1 MNKARIVFCW
11 GLAVSLLMGIAT
23 WIGWI
28 TGYMF
33 LTRLFDE
40 FIAMAP
46 LTATCFILVS
56 AALYVQEFK
65 INAMRWFVYCVI
77 VLLLVF
83 SINVLLTV
91 AGVYFFDIE
100 ESLLND
106 EYAQFGLVPLGR
118 MSPITAML
126 FLFCG
131 LNLFFLNRNNPLYN
145 KLSAILALVIF
156 FSTITV
162 LIGYFYNTPLLYG
175 KTIIPIALTT
185 AIAFLAISIST
196 LIRTGVENFPLN
208 LLVGDQTHA
217 LLLRYFLPLTA
228 FIILSGGAFQI
239 YLHNNFHANQ
249 ALTISIVAI
258 IAMILVTIVT
268 VYLSRFISQRIA
280 TIEEEKRRL
289 ASIVETTPDFVTVYD
304 HDGTLMYCNEQM
316 RSSAGIS
323 DNRMSDFNMKMF
335 FGVSDI
341 MLEEG
346 LHHARKYGT
355 WKGETTL
362 CLHQREIPVS
372 HVIHYHTGGEEHEG
386 YYSSVMR
393 DIGSL
398 KAVHAKIASVNQQLE
413 EKNAE
418 MEHFVYAA
426 SHDLSEPLRMVS
438 SFLKLIQRK
447 LDGKLDED
455 TVKYIDFAVDG
466 AKRMGIMVKDL
477 LNYSRTGSYNTEWKE
492 CALDVNLQEAL
503 DNLRLLINQSQA
515 EIKVS
520 GTLPV
525 VCGNGENL
533 TRVFQ
538 NLIENSIK
546 YKRDGY
552 PAIEIFME
560 DAGSVFRFAVR
571 DNGIGIDPAHH
582 DHIFQVF
589 KRLHGRSV
597 YSGSG
602 IGLATCKRI
611 IEAHG
616 GKIWVESSPGEGSTF
631 YFTLSKT
638 AGHPA
643 DSVAT

>member
-1 MNKARIVFCW
+1 
-11 GLAVSLLMGIAT
+11 MGVAT

-65 INAMRWFVYCVI
+65 VNAMRWFVYCVI
-77 VLLLVF
+77 VLLLIF

-91 AGVYFFDIE
+91 AGVYFFEIE
-100 ESLLND
+100 ESLLDD
-106 EYAQFGLVPLGR
+106 EYTRFGLVPLGR

-131 LNLFFLNRNNPLYN
+131 LNLFFLDRTNQLYS
-145 KLSAILALVIF
+145 KLSAMLALIIF
-156 FSTITV
+156 FATLTV
-162 LIGYFYNTPLLYG
+162 LVGYLYNTPLLYG
-175 KTIIPIALTT
+175 ETIIPIALTT

-258 IAMILVTIVT
+258 MAMILVTVVT

-289 ASIVETTPDFVTVYD
+289 ASIVETTPDFVTVYGQ
-304 HDGTLMYCNEQM
+304 DGALMYCNEQM
-316 RSSAGIS
+316 RSCAGIS
-323 DNRMSDFNMKMF
+323 DNRLSDFSMKMF
-335 FGVSDI
+335 FEVSDH
-341 MLEEG
+341 MLEEW
-346 LHHARKYGT
+346 LHYARKYGT

-362 CLHQREIPVS
+362 CLRQRAIPVS
-372 HVIHYHTGGEEHEG
+372 HVIHYHMGTAEHEG

-398 KAVHAKIASVNQQLE
+398 KAVHAKIESVNQQLE

-455 TVKYIDFAVDG
+455 TVRYIDFAVDG

-477 LNYSRTGSYNTEWKE
+477 LYYSRTGSYNTEWKE
-492 CALDVNLQEAL
+492 CALDVNLREAL
-503 DNLRLLINQSQA
+503 DNLRLLISQSQA
-515 EIKVS
+515 EINVS

-525 VCGNGENL
+525 VWGNGENL

-546 YKRDGY
+546 YKRDKY
-552 PAIEIFME
+552 PMIEIFME
-560 DAGSVFRFAVR
+560 DLGSVFRFAVR
-571 DNGIGIDPAHH
+571 DNGLGIDPVHH
-582 DHIFQVF
+582 DHIFQIF
-589 KRLHGRSV
+589 KRLHGRSA

-616 GKIWVESSPGEGSTF
+616 GKIWVESLPGKGSTF

-643 DSVAT
+643 DSTAT